1 MMEMSKKPVLVVLAA
16 GMGSRYGGL
25 KQMDPLGPN
34 GELILDYSVRD
45 AVTAG
50 FETVVFVIKKAIEA
64 DFTSI
69 VSPRMEGK
77 IEVRYAFQELT
88 DLPDGITLPEGRE
101 KPWGTTHAVLA
112 AEAAVDG
119 APFAIINADDYY
131 GPDAFAEIYRFL
143 TAPAAQ
149 DGKAHFAMVG
159 YRMENTVTDHGT
171 VARGVCQVDGQGH
184 LTSICECLKLAKVNG
199 GAENQEGEPEFFD
212 GATPVSMNFWG
223 LDSGFMTYA
232 RQRFATDLAG
242 MLETN
247 PMKCEVLL
255 PVTIDRMI
263 QAAACDVT
271 VLESRDIWYGVTYQ
285 EDKPQVKAALA
296 ALHEQGVYGDLTK

>member
-1 MMEMSKKPVLVVLAA
+1 MSKKPVLVVLAA

-45 AVTAG
+45 AVNAG

-64 DFTSI
+64 DFIAI
-69 VSPRMEGK
+69 VSPRMAGK

-88 DLPDGITLPEGRE
+88 DLPEGIALPDGRE

-131 GPDAFAEIYRFL
+131 GPSAFSEIYRFL
-143 TAPAAQ
+143 TAPAAE

-171 VARGVCQVDGQGH
+171 VARGVCQVDAQGH

-232 RQRFATDLAG
+232 RQRFAADLAG

>member
-1 MMEMSKKPVLVVLAA
+1 MSKKPVLVVLAA

-34 GELILDYSVRD
+34 GELILDYSVKD
-45 AVTAG
+45 ALRAG
-50 FETVVFVIKKAIEA
+50 FETVVFVIKKAIEE
-64 DFTSI
+64 DFVAI
-69 VSPRMEGK
+69 VTPRLEGK
-77 IEVRYAFQELT
+77 IQVKYAFQELT
-88 DLPDGITLPEGRE
+88 DLPEGIALPEGRE

-112 AEAAVDG
+112 AEKAVDG

-131 GPDAFAEIYRFL
+131 GSSAFAEIYRFL
-143 TAPAAQ
+143 ATPAAQ

-171 VARGVCQVDGQGH
+171 VARGVCQVNQQGH
-184 LTSICECLKLAKVNG
+184 LSKIRECLKLARVTG
-199 GAENQEGEPEFFD
+199 GAENREAEPEFFP

-223 LDSGFMTYA
+223 LDGSFMTYA
-232 RQRFATDLAG
+232 RNCFAKDLAE
-242 MLETN
+242 MMETN

-255 PVTIDRMI
+255 PVTIDKMI
-263 QAAACDVT
+263 QDAACDVT

-285 EDKPQVKAALA
+285 EDKPQVKAALTS
-296 ALHEQGVYGDLTK
+296 LHASGVYDNLTK

>member
-1 MMEMSKKPVLVVLAA
+1 MSKKPVLVVLAA

-45 AVTAG
+45 AVRAG

-88 DLPDGITLPEGRE
+88 DLPEGIALPDGRE

-112 AEAAVDG
+112 AEQAVDG

-131 GPDAFAEIYRFL
+131 GPSAFAEIYRFL
-143 TAPAAQ
+143 TAPRPN
-149 DGKAHFAMVG
+149 DEKAHFAMVG

-171 VARGVCQVDGQGH
+171 VARGVCQVNEQGH
-184 LTSICECLKLAKVNG
+184 LTKIRECLKLAKVDG
-199 GAENQEGEPEFFD
+199 GAENQEEEPEFFD
-212 GATPVSMNFWG
+212 GARPVSMNFWG
-223 LDSGFMTYA
+223 LDSAFMTHA
-232 RQRFATDLAG
+232 RNRFAAEVSE
-242 MLETN
+242 MLPMN

-255 PVTIDRMI
+255 PVTVDKMI

-271 VLESRDIWYGVTYQ
+271 VLESRDVWYGVTYQ

-296 ALHEQGVYGDLTK
+296 ALHEQGIYNDLTK